1 MSDGK
6 PPLVVTG
13 TLKDRHGRTVKVGQ
27 RGGDVEVD
35 VTPYSRRDGRI
46 TLDGEQRDR
55 FLEAFARAEMEI
67 EREDAELE
75 WRRGQLEAPSE

>member
-13 TLKDRHGRTVKVGQ
+13 TLKDRRGRTVKVGH
-27 RGGDVEVD
+27 RGDDVEVI
-35 VTPYSRRDGRI
+35 VTPHSGRDGRI

-55 FLEAFARAEMEI
+55 FLKAFARAEMAI